1 MLEGKVWERAL
12 LLSRYFDLD
21 TLREIARELA
31 IDLQGTRKGADRW
44 PIAVKVAK
52 SCTDDQLLTYWQ
64 DHISPSIDLFRGQW
78 YTVSQKGK
86 LRLKGSVEELKR
98 DIQAALQQGGLKAYT
113 FLKVLVEHDGT
124 AEFKTI
130 AREME
135 QLMDERVWPTYP
147 LTLLKKFDL
156 VFDTGSNR
164 YPTKTLPGEILP
176 IVKQELENV
185 REEMEDMKEEKK
197 RKQIVSTELARK
209 EVKKV
214 ESMDQTL
221 RQFLQAI
228 NLDEVT
234 SFGRDLSIAELEEK
248 FQEFFGESY
257 MDPLLS
263 LVQQY
268 SIADAI
274 ILSPELKKTQLRTG
288 FNLAFFGDPGTG
300 KTFASVDV
308 IKGSDIVPAFGIPGR
323 NRYCSGMTPAAFI
336 RLAEAY
342 EGKRFNF
349 LVPEF
354 REWFT
359 HSSSMAEYLKLA
371 LERKP
376 IKYETAK
383 ETVNSYEFSS
393 FFNVNYNVSVGQQS
407 WNSLSR
413 DSHFRALRDRL
424 LCKLHRMTMDR
435 YKAISDNQLDLLLRG
450 KEQIKSFARKI
461 RQHVAMIFA
470 LEQQGTPMIQT
481 NLSQKQIKLNERV
494 VHLLKRTRNELLS
507 DVDQPPFSPR
517 LEKRVLQ
524 LACSATL
531 LEYFKTDET
540 IIEVSDAAFNFAQ
553 KVFKEEIRTR
563 IQEKM

>member
-1 MLEGKVWERAL
+1 MPEGKVWERAL

-21 TLREIARELA
+21 KLYDIAQELD
-31 IDLQGTRKGADRW
+31 IDLKETNEEVNRW

-52 SCTDDQLLTYWQ
+52 SCTDEQLLTYWH
-64 DHISPSIDLFRGQW
+64 DHISPSIRWFRGQW
-78 YTVSQKGK
+78 YTVTQDGQ
-86 LRLKGSVEELKR
+86 LRLEGSVEELKR
-98 DIQAALQQGGLKAYT
+98 DVQRALQQGGWKTYA

-135 QLMDERVWPTYP
+135 QFMDERVWPTYS
-147 LTLLKKFDL
+147 LSILKKFGL
-156 VFDTGSNR
+156 VFDTGSRR
-164 YPTKTLPGEILP
+164 YPTKTIPGEMLP
-176 IVKQELENV
+176 IIKHELENFK
-185 REEMEDMKEEKK
+185 EEMEEMKEEKE
-197 RKQIVSTELARK
+197 RKKIFSTELAQE

-214 ESMDQTL
+214 ERMDQTL
-221 RQFLQAI
+221 RQFLQEI

-234 SFGRDLSIAELEEK
+234 SFGRNLSIAVLEEK
-248 FQEFFGESY
+248 FQEFFGQTY

-268 SIADAI
+268 STADAI
-274 ILSPELKKTQLRTG
+274 ILSPDLKKTQLRTG

-376 IKYETAK
+376 IKYETAR
-383 ETVNSYEFSS
+383 ETVSSYEFSS

-435 YKAISDNQLDLLLRG
+435 YKAISDNQLNLLMRG
-450 KEQIKSFARKI
+450 REQMESFARNV
-461 RQHVAMIFA
+461 RQHVALIFA
-470 LEQQGTPMIQT
+470 LEQQEAPMIQT
-481 NLSQKQIKLNERV
+481 DLSKKQIQLNENV
-494 VHLLKRTRNELLS
+494 LHLLKQTRDELLS

-531 LEYFKTDET
+531 LEYFHTDEA

-553 KVFKEEIRTR
+553 KVFREEIRTR
-563 IQEKM
+563 VQERM